1 MKSNRPIKN
10 QVVDALVNNLF
21 HSNRR
26 FHALRLELG
35 RDSINT
41 QEEDIKLHIEKKWMK
56 SDELGRAGDV

>member
-1 MKSNRPIKN
+1 
-10 QVVDALVNNLF
+10 
-21 HSNRR
+21 
-26 FHALRLELG
+26 LRLELG